1 MDGLIAADPGVIWLA
16 KKHCPSVPLHLSTQA
31 HSVNGAAVAFWREA
45 GVERINLARELGFK
59 QIRALA
65 EAFPGVDFEVFVH
78 GAMCLA
84 LSGHCLLSAWV
95 NNRPANQGRCT
106 QPCRFEY
113 RGLSLLVEEQKRS
126 GEALWEIREGEA
138 FSGFWAPQ
146 DLCLL
151 RYVGCLADLGVRA
164 LKLEGRTKS
173 GGYVAQIADV
183 YRTALDRHARR
194 EAGGPDCGKVEIST
208 AALLEELFHTAS
220 RPLSTGFFLPRRRV
234 EAPPAGLLPRPVV
247 ARLAE
252 PEGDGWRVQVRSRG
266 HRIVKRPF
274 SCRGC
279 GVRHFSRRVSA

>member
-1 MDGLIAADPGVIWLA
+1 
-16 KKHCPSVPLHLSTQA
+16 
-31 HSVNGAAVAFWREA
+31 
-45 GVERINLARELGFK
+45 
-59 QIRALA
+59 
-65 EAFPGVDFEVFVH
+65 
-78 GAMCLA
+78 MCLA

-252 PEGDGWRVQVRSRG
+252 PEGDGWRVQVRSPWSSDREASVLVPGMRRPALLPGAYRLENHRG
-266 HRIVKRPF
+266 ERVDLLHP
-274 SCRGC
+274 GME
-279 GVRHFSRRVSA
+279 GVLHCEIDGLGKGLYVRA